1 MTGLRDNPFTE
12 AATRDVLCKKV
23 FLEQACNFIKKEIL
37 AQVFSCE
44 FCEISKNTFLQ
55 NTSGQLL
62 LHLVCTQNFYIR
74 TKWMI
79 PREEAING
87 SNIMLQSRL
96 KQRHIQNPVKHLKWS
111 FFAKT
116 AETW

>member
-1 MTGLRDNPFTE
+1 MNFVKFLR
-12 AATRDVLCKKV
+12 TR
-23 FLEQACNFIKKEIL
+23 
-37 AQVFSCE
+37 
-44 FCEISKNTFLQ
+44 FLQ

-79 PREEAING
+79 PKEEAING

-96 KQRHIQNPVKHLKWS
+96 KQRHIQNSVKHLKWS